1 MVKTIVTGVDG
12 SPTASAAARRAAEL
26 ARAFGATLHV
36 ISAYGRFQMERYQ
49 SGSEEFVYTTEDEAA
64 QVAEGVVAALAGDF
78 AEVRFTVKAA
88 EGKPADA
95 LVREAESLGADL
107 IVVGNK
113 RVQGLGRILGSIAED
128 VAHHSTCDVYI
139 AHTHQR

>member
-1 MVKTIVTGVDG
+1 
-12 SPTASAAARRAAEL
+12 
-26 ARAFGATLHV
+26 
-36 ISAYGRFQMERYQ
+36 
-49 SGSEEFVYTTEDEAA
+49 
-64 QVAEGVVAALAGDF
+64 
-78 AEVRFTVKAA
+78 
-88 EGKPADA
+88 
-95 LVREAESLGADL
+95 VREAESLGADL